1 MSLGSVPP
9 APCRDTGCGH
19 ASTQLE
25 VLLLRVPDPRRP
37 LSPWE
42 DEGEEE
48 AVGDV
53 LCVTHCGSA
62 VAVWGQ
68 QGSPPLLPGAAGQSR
83 LSAWCEASLAGAAE
97 QVCSEQEH
105 PGRVGVIVGQRVL
118 FNLL

>member
-1 MSLGSVPP
+1 MSLGSVLP
-9 APCRDTGCGH
+9 APRWDMGCGR
-19 ASTQLE
+19 ASTQLD
-25 VLLLRVPDPRRP
+25 VLLLCMSDPCRP
-37 LSPWE
+37 LSPWG

-48 AVGDV
+48 GAGDV

-62 VAVWGQ
+62 VAMWGQ
-68 QGSPPLLPGAAGQSR
+68 QGSPSALPGSPGYQCCAR
-83 LSAWCEASLAGAAE
+83 HRREPAGAAE